1 MGFSPLHYLTKL
13 SYNQFSR
20 VSRYCNHKIQ
30 ICYGLRIF
38 ECMTIYIQEI
48 NFFL

>member
-1 MGFSPLHYLTKL
+1 MGFSPLHHLTKL

-20 VSRYCNHKIQ
+20 ASYCTHKTE

-38 ECMTIYIQEI
+38 ECMTIYIQKI